1 MAEIREIACAKINLC
16 LDVTAKRE
24 DGYHEIESVMV
35 CVSFGDE
42 VILQSNGGHGVTLS
56 CSDPTLPTDGK
67 NLAVKAANAFLEATG
82 RCDGVHIV
90 LNKKTPDKAGLAGGS
105 ADAAA
110 VLRGI
115 NVLTGEGLSDAEL
128 CRIAESVGS
137 DVVFCVASDP
147 AYVSGRGERLSDA
160 PPLPECAIVLAKG
173 ADGVKTPEAYSD
185 LDGLFGDFSSQGGRA
200 DRMLSALETGELDSV
215 CESLYNIFES
225 VVAPKIP
232 DIEMLKSK
240 LCSCGAKGALMSG
253 SGSAVFG
260 LFTTLDEAEQAAEQI
275 RADGYWAVAC
285 EPI

>member
-24 DGYHEIESVMV
+24 DGYHEIESVMM

-42 VILQSNGGHGVTLS
+42 VILQSNGGYGATLS
-56 CSDPTLPTDGK
+56 CSDPTLPTDEK
-67 NLAVKAANAFLEATG
+67 NLAIKAANAFFEETG
-82 RCDGVHIV
+82 RRQGVHII

-110 VLRGI
+110 VLRGL
-115 NVLTGEGLSDAEL
+115 NALTGEGLSDEEL
-128 CRIAESVGS
+128 RKIAERIGS
-137 DVVFCVASDP
+137 DVVFCVSSDP
-147 AYVSGRGERLSDA
+147 AYVRGRGEVLTDA
-160 PPLPECAIVLAKG
+160 PSLPRCAIVLAKG
-173 ADGVKTPEAYSD
+173 SDGVKTPQAYTY
-185 LDGLFGDFSSQGGRA
+185 LDERYGDFSSQGGKA
-200 DRMLSALETGELDSV
+200 QRMLSALAEGELDSV
-215 CESLYNIFES
+215 CASLYNIFER

-232 DIEMLKSK
+232 DIELLKNK
-240 LCSCGAKGALMSG
+240 LCSYGARGSLMSG

-260 LFTTLDEAEQAAEQI
+260 LFATLDEAERAAEQI